1 MRKIF
6 TLALI
11 ALLLGVGIVAI
22 IETDPGYVLVAYGNY
37 TVETSLWIG
46 LVILLLFTLLIYT
59 VVRVFRR
66 VLTGQNSLTSWL
78 GTRRTRAASRLT
90 TRGLI
95 SFIEGNWNRARRQ
108 LLRGAKNSEAPLIN
122 YLMAARA
129 SYRLNEPDKMREYLG
144 AAEEAEAEAGIAVE
158 LTQAEV
164 KLHAGQYEQAL
175 ATLVRARR
183 NAGRHPYVLDLLHR
197 AYYGLRDWNQLAEL
211 LPDLKKYK
219 VLENDALAELEREVY
234 SAMLAASAGKGS
246 DGDVLRQ
253 AWQKMPGHLKQ
264 DGAMLKDYVA
274 LLVADGQNAAAEK
287 VILRGLKQQW
297 DSGLVRQY
305 GYVEGEQP
313 ARQLA
318 QAESWLQAHPEDPQ
332 LLLCLGRLCAREQ
345 LWGKARDYFE
355 SSYRLEHTPEICAE
369 LGRLLVAL
377 GEPKVAAAYNR
388 EGLQLSQVGLPDLPM
403 PEATV
408 PPAQRLARS

>member
-46 LVILLLFTLLIYT
+46 LVILLVFTLLIYT

-66 VLTGQNSLTSWL
+66 VLTGQNSISSWL

-219 VLENDALAELEREVY
+219 VLENDALAVLEREVY
-234 SAMLAASAGKGS
+234 SEMLSASAGR
-246 DGDVLRQ
+246 DANGDALRQ
-253 AWQKMPGHLKQ
+253 AWQKMPGHLKH
-264 DGAMLKDYVA
+264 DGAMLKDYVS
-274 LLVADGQNAAAEK
+274 LLVAGGHDAAAEK
-287 VILRGLKQQW
+287 VILRGVKQEW
-297 DSGLVRQY
+297 DSDLVRQY
-305 GYVEGEQP
+305 GYVEGEQT

-332 LLLCLGRLCAREQ
+332 LLLCLGRLCARDK

-369 LGRLLVAL
+369 LGRLLLAL

-388 EGLQLSQVGLPDLPM
+388 EGLQLSQTGLPDLPM
-403 PEATV
+403 PEATI

>member
-1 MRKIF
+1 
-6 TLALI
+6 
-11 ALLLGVGIVAI
+11 
-22 IETDPGYVLVAYGNY
+22 
-37 TVETSLWIG
+37 
-46 LVILLLFTLLIYT
+46 
-59 VVRVFRR
+59 
-66 VLTGQNSLTSWL
+66 
-78 GTRRTRAASRLT
+78 
-90 TRGLI
+90 
-95 SFIEGNWNRARRQ
+95 
-108 LLRGAKNSEAPLIN
+108 
-122 YLMAARA
+122 
-129 SYRLNEPDKMREYLG
+129 
-144 AAEEAEAEAGIAVE
+144 
-158 LTQAEV
+158 
-164 KLHAGQYEQAL
+164 
-175 ATLVRARR
+175 
-183 NAGRHPYVLDLLHR
+183 
-197 AYYGLRDWNQLAEL
+197 
-211 LPDLKKYK
+211 
-219 VLENDALAELEREVY
+219 
-234 SAMLAASAGKGS
+234 
-246 DGDVLRQ
+246 
-253 AWQKMPGHLKQ
+253 
-264 DGAMLKDYVA
+264 MLKDYVA